1 MSIYRVLQ
9 ILRFLHM
16 EGLWQPLLEQVYQQ
30 HFFNGICSLHIS
42 VSRFDNS
49 HNILSFFINVY
60 YGDLWSLRLLLQK
73 EYNTEDSDD
82 G

>member
-1 MSIYRVLQ
+1 MV
-9 ILRFLHM
+9 
-16 EGLWQPLLEQVYQQ
+16 GLWQPLLEQVYQ
-30 HFFNGICSLHIS
+30 HRFFNGICSLHIS
-42 VSRFDNS
+42 VSRFANP

-60 YGDLWSLRLLLQK
+60 YGDLWSLKLLLQK